1 MIIWLASYPKSG
13 NTWVRLFLNS
23 LLFSKDK
30 SIDIN
35 NITIKQFP
43 LRKNFEGITCDIDT
57 VSGFVKNCEHTQ
69 TRINLDN
76 KIKFFKTHNAFWKS
90 GEYSFTNK
98 ENTLGVIYIV
108 RDPRNIITS
117 IKNHYSLNNY
127 DEALE
132 FLKDEKTIIGLKNST
147 AEMDLP
153 TIVSSWKNHFNSW
166 KKLNC
171 NYLLIKYENLLD
183 QPLTEFFKITNFL
196 KKISNFNFNEKNIY
210 KSIENSN
217 FINLKEKEKLY
228 GFNEA
233 SKNKLNKKINFFN
246 LGPDNDYKKLLDNKI
261 KNEIENSFKIEMKE
275 LNYL

>member
-35 NITIKQFP
+35 DIAIKQFP
-43 LRKNFEGITCDIDT
+43 LRKNFEGITYDIDT

-90 GEYSFTNK
+90 GEYSFTNIK
-98 ENTLGVIYIV
+98 NTLGIIYIV

-171 NYLLIKYENLLD
+171 NYLLIKYENLLG

-217 FINLKEKEKLY
+217 FINLKKKEKLY

>member
-13 NTWVRLFLNS
+13 NTWIRLFLNS

-35 NITIKQFP
+35 NIIIKQFP
-43 LRKNFEGITCDIDT
+43 LRKNFDGITLDIDT
-57 VSGFVKNCEHTQ
+57 VSGFVKNCEYAQ

-98 ENTLGVIYIV
+98 KNTLGIIYIV

-117 IKNHYSLNNY
+117 IKNHYSFNNY

-183 QPLTEFFKITNFL
+183 QPLKEFFKITSFL
-196 KKISNFNFNEKNIY
+196 NKISNFNFNEKNIY

-217 FINLKEKEKLY
+217 FINLKKKEKLY